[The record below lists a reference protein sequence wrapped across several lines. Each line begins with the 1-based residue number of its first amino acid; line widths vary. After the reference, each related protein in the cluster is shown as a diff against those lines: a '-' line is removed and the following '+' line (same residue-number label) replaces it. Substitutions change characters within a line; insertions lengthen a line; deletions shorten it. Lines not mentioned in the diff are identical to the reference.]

1 MKKAKTKQETIS
13 DKLYY
18 PFRIAILISVIFLF
32 IPALNPV
39 RISGMINRNLSLFTS
54 GISYSALTAEFGRA
68 LKKEWVME
76 SSLRILYGSALVI
89 CLGIAANIASGCMSL
104 GNHKLK
110 KLGNLISVIGC
121 AAELAGMA
129 GTYMAYG
136 QLSQTSKPD
145 RVEPMFASGF
155 WPAVIIFGMVLVL
168 ALAQIAL
175 LAGSTTEKKFAMESK
190 YKLFLLFLPFI
201 ALITVFAYLP
211 LTGWRYAFFDYK
223 AGDTLSMEK
232 FVGFKWFQELVK
244 NKATVRDI
252 ANTMKNTLAMS
263 GIGILTS
270 WMPMAF
276 AIFLCEMKNLR
287 FRRFVQTFTTVPNFI
302 SWVLVYAIAFCIFST
317 DGFLSSMFVNMG
329 IWDEGRNL
337 LMNGDHMWIKMWAWG
352 TWKGIGWSAIIY
364 IAAISGIDQQLYEA
378 ATVDGAG
385 RFQRMWHITVPG
397 LLPTFFVLLLMS
409 VANILSNGMEQYLVF
424 ENATNTSSIMVLDL
438 YVYKLG
444 IGKGSIPLTTAVGM
458 LKSVISVILLFGAN
472 GISKLLRG
480 ESII

>member
-263 GIGILTS
+263 GIANEIAGSSAPTSGSEHLISHALDKLLEQPQLHGVQVGIATYL
-270 WMPMAF
+270 MAKVQEHRYVRVNTIF
-276 AIFLCEMKNLR
+276 TDTGFWKYAETLGMKKADFSKAIDMAPSVKPHRHTYLHEEPYREKAKRL
-287 FRRFVQTFTTVPNFI
+287 
-302 SWVLVYAIAFCIFST
+302 LEE
-317 DGFLSSMFVNMG
+317 
-329 IWDEGRNL
+329 DE
-337 LMNGDHMWIKMWAWG
+337 
-352 TWKGIGWSAIIY
+352 
-364 IAAISGIDQQLYEA
+364 
-378 ATVDGAG
+378 
-385 RFQRMWHITVPG
+385 
-397 LLPTFFVLLLMS
+397 
-409 VANILSNGMEQYLVF
+409 ILSR
-424 ENATNTSSIMVLDL
+424 
-438 YVYKLG
+438 
-444 IGKGSIPLTTAVGM
+444 
-458 LKSVISVILLFGAN
+458 IL
-472 GISKLLRG
+472 I
-480 ESII
+480 